1 MELNEIIKYL
11 KEQSKELKI
20 SDECIFENAVK
31 IHISYKINEKKSFEL
46 FNSKFPKYD
55 NKDKQLDNE
64 KKPEEQATKKQLD
77 TLNKYKIVY
86 DKNITKKKASDLINK
101 SMGKK
106 VTK

>member
-31 IHISYKINEKKSFEL
+31 IYISYKISEQKSFD
-46 FNSKFPKYD
+46 KFPKYD
-55 NKDKQLDNE
+55 SKDKQLDNE